1 MKTDFVVGTAG
12 LTRRYGRDV
21 LAVDNLHLREQRGE
35 VDGFVGPPAWAPNPH
50 ACFATSAA
58 KSRRNAAAY
67 RPAPAERHGA
77 GSPPTGPPALSTPNE
92 PAEPGG

>member
-1 MKTDFVVGTAG
+1 MSTAPGVVAGVSVDRGRTWRRVVVPG
-12 LTRRYGRDV
+12 LTRCTG
-21 LAVDNLHLREQRGE
+21 G
-35 VDGFVGPPAWAPNPH
+35 VGPPAWAPNPH

-67 RPAPAERHGA
+67 RPEPAERHGA